1 MYAHNRV
8 RRLIIGQKLTLNQL
22 DESYNVS
29 GRNLIP
35 ISLELSKFHKT
46 TDRLCKHSKDNTTIL
61 VWFAYK

>member
-22 DESYNVS
+22 DKSYDVS

-35 ISLELSKFHKT
+35 ISLELSKLNQTTVSASTLKT
-46 TDRLCKHSKDNTTIL
+46 IQQYYYDLLIN
-61 VWFAYK
+61 